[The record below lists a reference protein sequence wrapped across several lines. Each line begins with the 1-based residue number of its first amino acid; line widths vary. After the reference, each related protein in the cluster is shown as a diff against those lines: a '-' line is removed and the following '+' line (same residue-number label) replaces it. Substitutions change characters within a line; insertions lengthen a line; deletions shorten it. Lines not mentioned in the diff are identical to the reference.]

1 MNVNKEVFCRRDE
14 LRLVIGLIMTKY
26 IQLTSWS
33 LHMYLLWSLQ
43 SMGRLA
49 RSRTRK
55 SRNCPYY
62 QC

>member
-33 LHMYLLWSLQ
+33 LHL
-43 SMGRLA
+43 
-49 RSRTRK
+49 
-55 SRNCPYY
+55 PPP
-62 QC
+62 